1 MARNGWRA
9 AFWVLLGAVS
19 LLATGYFVG
28 RSHDRSAAEMVWAD
42 SPSGAARVG
51 VEQGFAGME
60 QSLAGMDLPR
70 SNQTVAGSQTV
81 ERMPTQYRPAPSA
94 EVLPAGT
101 PLSFRE
107 VAQQVLPVVVEINTV
122 EVIRQ
127 PVPRFQSPWD
137 FFFGPRQP
145 QPQPQ
150 EPEER
155 EFRRPGLGSGVIVR
169 RDDDTVYVLTNNH
182 VVGDAREI
190 SLKLYDGRDFEGE
203 IVGKDS
209 RTDLALVKFQT
220 RDEVPI
226 ARLGDSDSLYVG
238 DWVLA
243 VGNPLGFESTVTA
256 GIVSALGRRP
266 QPGSPIA
273 GFTDYIQTDASINPG
288 NSGGALADIHG
299 NIVGINTWIAS
310 RTGGSVGL
318 GFAIPINNAK
328 RAIDDFIETGSI
340 VYGWLGVSIQ
350 DVSPQSMPGLAEDL
364 GIEGQQGA
372 LVMNVHRDSPAAA
385 AGIRPGD
392 FVVQID
398 NTVVTDSTQMTRV
411 VGNIQPGR
419 RANFALVRDGRRL
432 TVGVTLDR
440 RGTEDEVA
448 APSGMWP
455 GMAIVPL
462 TDSMREARNIDQK
475 ISGVLIASVMQEGP
489 AAIAGLRSGDVV
501 TQVNDVQVRTA
512 REFYRALAAARGE
525 ILFRVNRQGVR
536 VVVGMDAL

>member
-1 MARNGWRA
+1 MARNGWRS

-19 LLATGYFVG
+19 LLATGYYVG
-28 RSHDRSAAEMVWAD
+28 RSHDRAPEHMAW
-42 SPSGAARVG
+42 SGATRVG
-51 VEQGFAGME
+51 VEQNR
-60 QSLAGMDLPR
+60 SGMDFPG
-70 SNQTVAGSQTV
+70 SDHTVSGSQTISGSQTG
-81 ERMPTQYRPAPSA
+81 ERTPAQYRPTPSA
-94 EVLPAGT
+94 EVLPSGT

-107 VAQQVLPVVVEINTV
+107 VAEQVLPVVVEINTV

-127 PVPRFQSPWD
+127 TVPQFPSPWD
-137 FFFGPRQP
+137 FFFGPRQ
-145 QPQPQ
+145 QQ
-150 EPEER
+150 EPQER

-169 RDDDTVYVLTNNH
+169 RDGATVYVLTNNH

-190 SLKLYDGRDFEGE
+190 SVKLYDGRDFEGE

-209 RTDLALVKFQT
+209 RTDLALVKFET

-299 NIVGINTWIAS
+299 KIVGINTWIAS
-310 RTGGSVGL
+310 RSGGSVGL

-328 RAIDDFIETGSI
+328 RAIQDFIETGSI
-340 VYGWLGVSIQ
+340 AYGWLGVSIQ
-350 DVSPQSMPGLAEDL
+350 DVSPQSMPGLGEDL
-364 GIEGQQGA
+364 GIEEQQGA
-372 LVMNVHRDSPAAA
+372 LVMNVHRDSPAAT

-398 NTVVTDSTQMTRV
+398 NTAITDSTQMTRV

-419 RANFALVRDGRRL
+419 RAGFTLIRDGRRM

-455 GMAIVPL
+455 GMAVVPL
-462 TDSMREARNIDQK
+462 TGSMREARNIEDDVT
-475 ISGVLIASVMQEGP
+475 GVLIASVMQEGP
-489 AAIAGLRSGDVV
+489 AAIAGLRNGDVV
-501 TQVNDVQVRTA
+501 TQVNGTQVRSA
-512 REFYRALAAARGE
+512 RDFYRALDAARGE

>member
-1 MARNGWRA
+1 MAHRGLRTA
-9 AFWVLLGAVS
+9 LWVLLGAVS
-19 LLATGYFVG
+19 MLFAGYAVG
-28 RSHDRSAAEMVWAD
+28 RTHDQVQAAAD
-42 SPSGAARVG
+42 SFETSRTELQSLDATQQLAVSGSQSVERAPADRPHQAPGSG
-51 VEQGFAGME
+51 VE
-60 QSLAGMDLPR
+60 
-70 SNQTVAGSQTV
+70 T
-81 ERMPTQYRPAPSA
+81 APPNA
-94 EVLPAGT
+94 PF
-101 PLSFRE
+101 SFRR
-107 VAQQVLPVVVEINTV
+107 VAEEVLPVVVEVNTV

-127 PVPRFQSPWD
+127 TVPRFPSPWD

-145 QPQPQ
+145 QQPQ
-150 EPEER
+150 QPEER

-169 RDDDTVYVLTNNH
+169 RDGSTVYVLTNNH

-190 SLKLYDGRDFEGE
+190 GLKLYDGREYEAE

-209 RTDLALVKFQT
+209 RTDLALVRFET

-238 DWVLA
+238 DWVMA

-288 NSGGALADIHG
+288 NSGGALADVYG

-310 RTGGSVGL
+310 RSGGSVGL
-318 GFAIPINNAK
+318 GFAIPINNAR
-328 RAIDDFIETGSI
+328 RAIDDFIEQGRI

-364 GIEGQQGA
+364 GIEAQEGA
-372 LVMNVHRDSPAAA
+372 LVINVHRDSPAARG
-385 AGIRPGD
+385 GIRPGD
-392 FVVQID
+392 FVTRID
-398 NTVVTDSTQMTRV
+398 NRTVGDSTEMTRI
-411 VGNIQPGR
+411 VGNIAPGR
-419 RANFALVRDGRRL
+419 RADFAIIRAGAEMTLS
-432 TVGVTLDR
+432 VTLDR

-462 TDSMREARNIDQK
+462 TESMREAREIDEA
-475 ISGVLIASVMQEGP
+475 IEGVLVGSVLQDGP
-489 AAIAGLRSGDVV
+489 AAIAGIRNGDVV
-501 TQVNDVQVRTA
+501 TQVNGSMVRSA
-512 REFYRALAAARGE
+512 RDFYQALAAASGE
-525 ILFRVNRQGVR
+525 ILFRVNRSGVR
-536 VVVGMDAL
+536 IVVGMDAL